1 MSDLQKVTEWSKR
14 IHEWAIDKGWW
25 EGGIETRDVAEI
37 VANFHSEASEAWEEY
52 RAGRMDTWYSWKGE
66 AFKSF
71 DAGSVISESGLFVNK
86 NKWMK
91 PEGFWV
97 EIADLCIRIMDAMEA
112 YGWPASD
119 RETNGNQ
126 GEDLPGLIIDF
137 HATISS
143 MFVRGCS
150 SWSSQADIWAQT
162 IIVDAI
168 VAARQNGVDLWK
180 LIELK
185 HRYNETRPY
194 RHGGKKA

>member
-1 MSDLQKVTEWSKR
+1 MTDIQKINEWSKR
-14 IHEWAIDKGWW
+14 IHEWAVGKGWW
-25 EGGIETRDVAEI
+25 KDGIEARDVAEI
-37 VANFHSEASEAWEEY
+37 VANFHSEVSEAWEEY
-52 RAGRMDTWYSWKGE
+52 RAGRMETWFSIDGQLIE
-66 AFKSF
+66 M
-71 DAGSVISESGLFVNK
+71 DAQGKAVLRQTGRIA
-86 NKWMK
+86 K